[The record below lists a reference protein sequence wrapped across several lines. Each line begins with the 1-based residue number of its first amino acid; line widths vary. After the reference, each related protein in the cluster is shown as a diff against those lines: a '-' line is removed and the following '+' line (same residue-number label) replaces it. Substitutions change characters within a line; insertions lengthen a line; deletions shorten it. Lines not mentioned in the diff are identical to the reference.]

1 MSQHRID
8 TEELPYLP
16 EKIPKK
22 EYLGIQGFLSLDMR
36 VGEILEVE
44 QFPEMKKPSYKI
56 KVNFGP
62 VIGILWTSAQITN
75 YSRGELIGRKVV
87 GAINL
92 GDKTLP
98 KGFLSQFLILG
109 ALESDGTVQLLQVP
123 YNTLIGSIIS

>member
-1 MSQHRID
+1 MAQHRID

-22 EYLGIQGFLSLDMR
+22 EYLGIQGFFSLDMR
-36 VGEILEVE
+36 VGEVLEVE

-62 VIGILWTSAQITN
+62 VIGILWTSAQVTN

-98 KGFLSQFLILG
+98 KGFISQFLILG

-123 YNTLIGSIIS
+123 SNTLLGSIIS

>member
-62 VIGILWTSAQITN
+62 VIGILWTSAQVTN

>member
-1 MSQHRID
+1 MPQHRID

-123 YNTLIGSIIS
+123 SNTLLGSIIS

>member
-1 MSQHRID
+1 MPQHRID

-62 VIGILWTSAQITN
+62 VIGILWTSAQVTN

-87 GAINL
+87 VAINL

-123 YNTLIGSIIS
+123 SNTLLGSIIS

>member
-22 EYLGIQGFLSLDMR
+22 EYLGIQGFFSLDMR
-36 VGEILEVE
+36 VGEVLEVE

-62 VIGILWTSAQITN
+62 VIGILWTSAQVTN

-98 KGFLSQFLILG
+98 KGFISQFLILG

-123 YNTLIGSIIS
+123 SNTLLGSIIS

>member
-62 VIGILWTSAQITN
+62 VIGILWTSAQVTN

-123 YNTLIGSIIS
+123 YNALIGSIIS

>member
-22 EYLGIQGFLSLDMR
+22 EYLGVQGFFSLDMR

-44 QFPEMKKPSYKI
+44 QFPQMKKPSYKI

-62 VIGILWTSAQITN
+62 VIGILWTSAQVTN

-98 KGFLSQFLILG
+98 KGFVSQFLILG
-109 ALESDGTVQLLQVP
+109 ALEPDGTVQLLQVP
-123 YNTLIGSIIS
+123 ANTFLGSIIS

>member
-36 VGEILEVE
+36 VGEILGVE

-62 VIGILWTSAQITN
+62 VIGILWTSAQVTN

>member
-1 MSQHRID
+1 MPQHRID

-62 VIGILWTSAQITN
+62 VIGILWTSAQVTN
-75 YSRGELIGRKVV
+75 YSRGELIGRKEV

-123 YNTLIGSIIS
+123 SNTLLGSIIS

>member
-1 MSQHRID
+1 MPQHRID

-62 VIGILWTSAQITN
+62 VIGILWTSAQVTN

-123 YNTLIGSIIS
+123 SNTLLGSIIS

>member
-1 MSQHRID
+1 MPQHRID

-62 VIGILWTSAQITN
+62 VIGILWTSAQVTN
-75 YSRGELIGRKVV
+75 CSRGELIGRKVV

-123 YNTLIGSIIS
+123 SNTLLGSIIS

>member
-16 EKIPKK
+16 GKIPKK

-62 VIGILWTSAQITN
+62 VIGILWTSAQVTN

>member
-22 EYLGIQGFLSLDMR
+22 EYLGVQGFFSLDMR

-44 QFPEMKKPSYKI
+44 QFPQMKKPSYKI

-62 VIGILWTSAQITN
+62 VIGILWTSAQVTN

-98 KGFLSQFLILG
+98 KGFVSQFLILG

-123 YNTLIGSIIS
+123 SNTLLGSIIS

>member
-22 EYLGIQGFLSLDMR
+22 EYLGVQGFFSLDMR

-62 VIGILWTSAQITN
+62 VIGILWTSAQVTN

-98 KGFLSQFLILG
+98 KGFVSQFLILG

-123 YNTLIGSIIS
+123 SNTLLGSIIS

>member
-56 KVNFGP
+56 KVNFDP
-62 VIGILWTSAQITN
+62 VIGILWTSAQVTN

>member
-22 EYLGIQGFLSLDMR
+22 EYLGIQGFFSLDMR
-36 VGEILEVE
+36 VGEVLEVE
-44 QFPEMKKPSYKI
+44 QFPEMKNPSYKI

-62 VIGILWTSAQITN
+62 VIGILWTSAQVTN

-98 KGFLSQFLILG
+98 KGFISQFLILG

-123 YNTLIGSIIS
+123 SNTLLGSIIS

>member
-1 MSQHRID
+1 
-8 TEELPYLP
+8 
-16 EKIPKK
+16 
-22 EYLGIQGFLSLDMR
+22 MR
-36 VGEILEVE
+36 VGEVLEVE

-62 VIGILWTSAQITN
+62 VIGILWTSAQVTN

-123 YNTLIGSIIS
+123 SNTLLGSIIS

>member
-22 EYLGIQGFLSLDMR
+22 EYLGVQGFFSLDMR

-44 QFPEMKKPSYKI
+44 QFPQMKKPSYKI

-62 VIGILWTSAQITN
+62 VIGILWTSAQVTN

-98 KGFLSQFLILG
+98 KGFVSQFLILG
-109 ALESDGTVQLLQVP
+109 ALEPDGTVQLLQVP
-123 YNTLIGSIIS
+123 ANTLLGSIIS